1 MSRRKSGSGP
11 APQSERRFSRL
22 RSVEQEEEWRTGRK
36 EPGGLLRAFGKMYP
50 NRNYSTKLGPKM
62 ESE

>member
-1 MSRRKSGSGP
+1 MSRRKSGSDP
-11 APQSERRFSRL
+11 EPQSGRRFSRL
-22 RSVEQEEEWRTGRK
+22 RSVEQEEQWRTGRK
-36 EPGGLLRAFGKMYP
+36 EPGGLLRAFGLKYP